1 MRNYRRKC
9 IGSDRYNERRSD
21 RVAAV
26 WNLSLHVLRA
36 VAACNLILITRPH
49 SRRIRSKEHGKG
61 RDTAHCQ
68 LPSFRISHMS
78 TRPGNR
84 ALIR

>member
-36 VAACNLILITRPH
+36 VAACNLILIAVPIPAASEARNTAKGEIPLIV
-49 SRRIRSKEHGKG
+49 SCLRSALATCLLGQVIG
-61 RDTAHCQ
+61 R
-68 LPSFRISHMS
+68 
-78 TRPGNR
+78 
-84 ALIR
+84 

>member
-26 WNLSLHVLRA
+26 SHLSLHVLRA
-36 VAACNLILITRPH
+36 VAACNLILSSRPH
-49 SRRIRSKEHGKG
+49 CRRIRSKERGKG
-61 RDTAHCQ
+61 GDTAHCHP
-68 LPSFRISHMS
+68 PSFRISDMS

>member
-26 WNLSLHVLRA
+26 SNLSLHVLRA
-36 VAACNLILITRPH
+36 VATCNLILITRPITAASEARNTAKGEILLTV
-49 SRRIRSKEHGKG
+49 SRPRS
-61 RDTAHCQ
+61 
-68 LPSFRISHMS
+68 
-78 TRPGNR
+78 
-84 ALIR
+84 ALATCPLGG